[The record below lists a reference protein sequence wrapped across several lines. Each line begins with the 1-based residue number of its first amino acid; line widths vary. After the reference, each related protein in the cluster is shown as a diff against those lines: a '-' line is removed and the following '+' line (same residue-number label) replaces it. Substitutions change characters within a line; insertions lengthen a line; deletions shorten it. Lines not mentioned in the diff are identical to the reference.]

1 MRKTVIPFNKTQK
14 ILPKTRKHL
23 NGFAGEF
30 LFFAAATIAFQFSRL
45 GVNLL
50 VARWVG
56 PDEFGIWN
64 ALNLLLLYGV
74 IVTLGVP
81 NGMNRDVP
89 IYMGRQAPEIAE
101 SLIHSSFWF
110 TLLVTV
116 GGGSLLTLISF
127 TSLVEAGFQTS
138 LRWMGLLFA
147 SWMMYQFFQ
156 LRLKCL
162 IRFHLMSMQQFAFAI
177 LLPLLALPLAY
188 IWHVPG
194 YVFGQAVTAVLLC
207 VVIASTTSFRPSIT
221 LDWAKIQPLIKVGF
235 PIMLAGLLYSVFTT
249 IDRWIVLKYLGVSQL
264 GHYTLAILCVSVLS
278 LFPAIIGQQMYPRM
292 AFHYGETHNIRSLK
306 PLVIKQ
312 SLIAT
317 AVTLPVILATYF
329 LLPYLVHYMLP
340 DYVIGIR
347 PARILLVGI
356 SFIPLAGGVAN
367 FLNTV
372 NKQMYYLI
380 VQTTAIVV
388 SFIFSFL
395 LVKAGWGLQGIA
407 MGTAASYILY
417 TCLLIGVGRW
427 ILRSQ

>member
-1 MRKTVIPFNKTQK
+1 MRKTVISFNRTQK

-30 LFFAAATIAFQFSRL
+30 LLFAAATIAFQFSRL

-89 IYMGRQAPEIAE
+89 IYMGRQDPEIAE

-127 TSLVEAGFQTS
+127 TSLVEPGFQTS

-194 YVFGQAVTAVLLC
+194 YVVGQAVTAVLLC
-207 VVIASTTSFRPSIT
+207 VLIASITSFRPSLSLNWST
-221 LDWAKIQPLIKVGF
+221 VQPLIKVGF
-235 PIMLAGLLYSVFTT
+235 PIMLAGLLYSVLTT
-249 IDRWIVLKYLGVSQL
+249 VDRWIVLKFLGVSQL

-292 AFHYGETHNIRSLK
+292 AFRYGETGNKKSLGPMIIRQTWLAI
-306 PLVIKQ
+306 V
-312 SLIAT
+312 
-317 AVTLPVILATYF
+317 VTVPI
-329 LLPYLVHYMLP
+329 
-340 DYVIGIR
+340 
-347 PARILLVGI
+347 ILLTFVFLPWLVEYILPEYKQGVLPAQI
-356 SFIPLAGGVAN
+356 LLIGLLFIPMAGGAAN

-372 NKQMYYLI
+372 NKQVYYLA
-380 VQTTAIVV
+380 VQAVAILLNI
-388 SFIFSFL
+388 SLSIL
-395 LVKAGWGLQGIA
+395 LVETYGLTGVA
-407 MGTAASYILY
+407 VGAAITYGLY
-417 TCLLIGVGRW
+417 MLLLNSVCFFIYRN
-427 ILRSQ
+427 SC